1 MKDHMKQLD
10 NLNYIGNCTDD
21 DVIEHIFG
29 DVTGFAQAVEEYGDE
44 FVLDDLVVKYDSE
57 TDVHSFYYKKNW
69 TIDYIR
75 DGLALSTEVTA
86 NSLSDAFIAS
96 FDMENDPSIEVFD
109 VYMADRQEKPVFLSK

>member
-1 MKDHMKQLD
+1 MKQ
-10 NLNYIGNCTDD
+10 
-21 DVIEHIFG
+21 
-29 DVTGFAQAVEEYGDE
+29 
-44 FVLDDLVVKYDSE
+44 
-57 TDVHSFYYKKNW
+57 W
-69 TIDYIR
+69 TIEYKQ